1 MMQCPQEIADV
12 VADIIT
18 AALLR
23 IRATDWRERP
33 DRCVV
38 EADHVHNL
46 PNLLVDYSPE
56 LLDYYWSTERV
67 CFINN
72 SSAED
77 TEGFIPAWETL
88 GDIMNAARN
97 EVASGRE

>member
-1 MMQCPQEIADV
+1 MQCPQEIADV
-12 VADIIT
+12 VAEIIT
-18 AALLR
+18 TALLR

-33 DRCVV
+33 DRSTV

-56 LLDYYWSTERV
+56 LLDYYWNTERV
-67 CFINN
+67 CFINK

-77 TEGFIPAWETL
+77 IEGFISAWESL
-88 GDIMNAARN
+88 GDIMNSARN
-97 EVASGRE
+97 EVASGRG